1 MSLSWLDVREWK
13 ALLRDEGFVVEQ
25 VYGWFDRKP
34 WRGGED
40 SIYVCRKRKG
50 V

>member
-1 MSLSWLDVREWK
+1 MSLAWLDVREWK
-13 ALLRDEGFVVEQ
+13 ALLREEGFVVEN

-40 SIYVCRKRKG
+40 SIYVCRARTG